1 METRANLA
9 GAIYGTVLATSL
21 VAAFSEAFEYSAFEI
36 AVSVF
41 VTGIVFWLAHVHSR
55 LFADRYAARRPLTR
69 AEVVT
74 EFQTEWPMVQ
84 TVIPPTIVLLLGA
97 VGLFSRET
105 SIDIAIG
112 VGIGALVAW
121 GLEMGRRER
130 LSPVRVIGV
139 TLTNTFF
146 GVAIVILKAIIH

>member
-1 METRANLA
+1 METRTNLA

-41 VTGIVFWLAHVHSR
+41 VTGVVFWLAHVHSR
-55 LFADRYAARRPLTR
+55 LFAERYTVRRPLTR
-69 AEVVT
+69 DEIKRA
-74 EFQTEWPMVQ
+74 FQAEWPMVQ
-84 TVIPPTIVLLLGA
+84 AVVPPTLVLLLGA
-97 VGLFSRET
+97 LGVFSRET
-105 SIDIAIG
+105 SIDLALG

-130 LSPVRVIGV
+130 MGPLHVIGV
-139 TLTNTFF
+139 TLTNVFF
-146 GVAIVILKAIIH
+146 GVAIVVLKAVIH